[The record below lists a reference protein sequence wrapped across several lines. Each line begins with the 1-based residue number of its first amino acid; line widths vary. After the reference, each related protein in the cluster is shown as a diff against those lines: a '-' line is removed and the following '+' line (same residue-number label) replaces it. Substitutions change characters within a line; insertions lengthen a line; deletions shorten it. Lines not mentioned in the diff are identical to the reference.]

1 MYFLLIQDSI
11 LSLSFLQKRDEHPL
25 PAIVMRPGTSGK
37 FVGVEIKGSTI
48 NPTFGMIS
56 EDANLMIEECNFNS
70 HISGGLLICNNQ
82 NANVRV
88 SKCKFLNNLPNHIEV
103 PKRNK
108 S

>member
-1 MYFLLIQDSI
+1 
-11 LSLSFLQKRDEHPL
+11 
-25 PAIVMRPGTSGK
+25 MRPGTSGK

-103 PKRNK
+103 PEPNAANRPEEHIDPGRELNPGQV
-108 S
+108 